1 MSFADTVLMRAFG
14 RPSGLLGTLGGKIM
28 ARGNRRV
35 AERAMQLFG
44 VRPGDSVLEIGFGP
58 GVAIELLARAAS
70 AGRVAGVDPS
80 EEMLALAKVR
90 NAEAIA
96 AGRIDLRRGVAER
109 LPFEDGSF
117 DKALAVNSMQVWSD
131 PAAGLREVHRV
142 LKPSGCVLFAFTRH
156 SRQPK
161 QGLAE
166 RLSEAGFADAR
177 LVDLDDTDFCALGI
191 KPRLA

>member
-35 AERAMQLFG
+35 AERAMQLLG

-58 GVAIELLARAAS
+58 
-70 AGRVAGVDPS
+70 
-80 EEMLALAKVR
+80 
-90 NAEAIA
+90 